1 MLTRMFSRSRRL
13 VLATA
18 LFAAAA
24 SAPVQA
30 QDKIAIRIACSPAIE
45 HLAVFRGMEAGL
57 FAKHGLD
64 PKLTLFQTG
73 VEMINGLTAGGLDVI
88 NMASIPLMAGV
99 SRGMPL
105 VLIGH
110 LYGDA
115 FATSYAPFSI
125 VAGPKLQA
133 HKGDIK
139 LLAGKKIGLPRGSS
153 AEGYGRNMLKQ
164 YGVADADVTLVNMP
178 PTNMIAALTNGD
190 VDAVAV
196 WDPWATMAVNQVKGA
211 VRISLGGCEA
221 CYDPGTIITTRSTVQ
236 SNPEM
241 LRRYMLAFSEAQ
253 QWVRQNRDGEAIKL
267 ATRWIQGVDE
277 ATIATAIKGSSFDQ
291 RLSRNSVDGYRDKML
306 PFLQTIGAVKKP
318 VDVNEVIDARFIGQV
333 ITQSPQFFS
342 DLKPLPAD
350 LQLK

>member
-1 MLTRMFSRSRRL
+1 MLVKL
-13 VLATA
+13 KALALA
-18 LFAAAA
+18 AVAAMAVGSAAAEPLELKVGVA
-24 SAPVQA
+24 TSTLHAPIFIGVE
-30 QDKIAIRIACSPAIE
+30 KG
-45 HLAVFRGMEAGL
+45 F
-57 FAKHGLD
+57 FAENGLD
-64 PKLTLFQTG
+64 VKTVMYQSG
-73 VEMINGLTAGGLDVI
+73 VEMINGLTAGGLDVV

-115 FATSYAPFSI
+115 FAKSYAPFSI

-164 YGVADADVTLVNMP
+164 YGVADTDVTLVNMP

-211 VRISLGGCEA
+211 VRVSLGGCEA
-221 CYDPGTIITTRSTVQ
+221 CYDPGTIITTRSIVQ

-333 ITQSPQFFS
+333 IAQSPQFFS